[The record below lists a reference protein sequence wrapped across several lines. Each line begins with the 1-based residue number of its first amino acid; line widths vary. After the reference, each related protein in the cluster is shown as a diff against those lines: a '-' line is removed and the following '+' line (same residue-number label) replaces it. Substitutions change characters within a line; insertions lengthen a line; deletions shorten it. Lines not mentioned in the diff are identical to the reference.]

1 LCIGGPRLGHIIS
14 IVNNKGGVGKTTVAV
29 NLAHALTR
37 RGQRVLVIDMDAQC
51 NATRILCPR
60 ERGGDTLY
68 EVFTEPA
75 MDIRQCIYPTEYEK
89 LFCLPNTNDTS
100 ALESPLLKT
109 LPDSCEIIRRRI
121 RDYAQQQYDFAL
133 LDCPPNMG
141 FFVVSALHASDFVIV
156 PIWAG
161 SAFSVEGL
169 LKAVDLINDIHT
181 NGHAD
186 LRFLRLLVNQ
196 VDRRTAM
203 TRVSIDQLNK
213 HFPADQIFKTMIPV
227 NAAFQRAENERK
239 TIIRYDPTTFGAKAY
254 RVLAKELLEIFS
266 LDGHEEALVHLH
278 SRVWAM
284 PGSATLQPGSGATL
298 QRGAPRER
306 PLHTRSCGSVLE
318 RGYAHV
324 HRRARSQT
332 RCVKTA

>member
-1 LCIGGPRLGHIIS
+1 VGNIIS

-37 RGQRVLVIDMDAQC
+37 RGQRVLVIDMDSQC
-51 NATRILCPR
+51 NATSILYARDP
-60 ERGGDTLY
+60 GGDTLY
-68 EVFTEPA
+68 EVFTEPE
-75 MDIRQCIYPTEYEK
+75 MNIGQCIYPTEYEK

-100 ALESPLLKT
+100 ALEPPLLKT
-109 LPDSCEIIRRRI
+109 LPDSFEIIRRRI
-121 RDYAQQQYDFAL
+121 RDYAQLHYDFAL

-141 FFVVSALHASDFVIV
+141 FFVVSSLHASDFVIV

-169 LKAVDLINDIHT
+169 LKAVDLINDIRA
-181 NGHAD
+181 NGNAD
-186 LRFLRLLVNQ
+186 LRFLRLLINQ

-239 TIIRYDPTTFGAKAY
+239 TIIRYDPTTLGAKAY
-254 RVLAKELLEIFS
+254 RALARELLEIFS
-266 LDGHEEALVHLH
+266 LDSHEE
-278 SRVWAM
+278 
-284 PGSATLQPGSGATL
+284 P
-298 QRGAPRER
+298 
-306 PLHTRSCGSVLE
+306 
-318 RGYAHV
+318 
-324 HRRARSQT
+324 
-332 RCVKTA
+332 

>member
-1 LCIGGPRLGHIIS
+1 MGNIIS

-37 RGQRVLVIDMDAQC
+37 RSQRVLVIDMDSQC
-51 NATRILCPR
+51 NATSILCPR
-60 ERGGDTLY
+60 DPGGDTLY
-68 EVFTEPA
+68 EVFTEPE
-75 MDIRQCIYPTEYEK
+75 MNIGQCIYPTEYEK

-100 ALESPLLKT
+100 ALEPPLLKT
-109 LPDSCEIIRRRI
+109 LPDSFEIIRRRI

-169 LKAVDLINDIHT
+169 LKAVDLINDIRA
-181 NGHAD
+181 NGNAD
-186 LRFLRLLVNQ
+186 LRFLRLLINQ

-239 TIIRYDPTTFGAKAY
+239 TIIRYDPTTLGAKAY
-254 RVLAKELLEIFS
+254 RALARELLEVFS
-266 LDGHEEALVHLH
+266 LDGHEE
-278 SRVWAM
+278 
-284 PGSATLQPGSGATL
+284 P
-298 QRGAPRER
+298 
-306 PLHTRSCGSVLE
+306 
-318 RGYAHV
+318 
-324 HRRARSQT
+324 
-332 RCVKTA
+332 